1 MHGRTMFKF
10 RLYVTDD
17 MQNAAQALANLT
29 PLSRAHLPESHAIK
43 VVNVFREPRR
53 ALSSDILMTP
63 TLIKLSPTRRI
74 IRNLSQTQSV
84 FQTRGL
90 ETGAL

>member
-53 ALSSDILMTP
+53 ALRSDIRMTP

-74 IRNLSQTQSV
+74 IGNLSQTQSV
-84 FQTRGL
+84 FQKRGL

>member
-1 MHGRTMFKF
+1 MFKF

-53 ALSSDILMTP
+53 AL
-63 TLIKLSPTRRI
+63 R
-74 IRNLSQTQSV
+74 
-84 FQTRGL
+84 
-90 ETGAL
+90 